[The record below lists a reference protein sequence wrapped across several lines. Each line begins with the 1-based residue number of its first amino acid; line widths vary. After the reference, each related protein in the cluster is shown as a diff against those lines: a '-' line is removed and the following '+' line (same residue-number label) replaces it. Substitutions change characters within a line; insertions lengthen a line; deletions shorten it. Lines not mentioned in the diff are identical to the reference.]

1 MEYNVIHY
9 TRVISDKHNIIG
21 IIGSASDLPIQIE
34 WNKIFPEYLIREPRQ
49 YFQSSDRERFL
60 LSRWLLGRL
69 IKLIEGVPVYWQ
81 DFAKDEKGQPHHK
94 GYKGLSISHSGD
106 YAFIVLSENSKVGCD
121 LQQHTQINIEDYR
134 SVFSSIEWKLITTDP
149 LGQQFFRYWTLKEAT
164 AKMLGEGMQIDF
176 SHILPNPDKG
186 VVMFDQKCCYISY
199 METTA
204 KYSLSVVSEHSS
216 PNEHFRLFSGQ

>member
-1 MEYNVIHY
+1 
-9 TRVISDKHNIIG
+9 
-21 IIGSASDLPIQIE
+21 
-34 WNKIFPEYLIREPRQ
+34 
-49 YFQSSDRERFL
+49 
-60 LSRWLLGRL
+60 
-69 IKLIEGVPVYWQ
+69 VPVYWQ

-204 KYSLSVVSEHSS
+204 KYSLSVVSSS

>member
-106 YAFIVLSENSKVGCD
+106 YAFIVLSENSKVGF
-121 LQQHTQINIEDYR
+121 Q
-134 SVFSSIEWKLITTDP
+134 
-149 LGQQFFRYWTLKEAT
+149 
-164 AKMLGEGMQIDF
+164 
-176 SHILPNPDKG
+176 
-186 VVMFDQKCCYISY
+186 
-199 METTA
+199 
-204 KYSLSVVSEHSS
+204 
-216 PNEHFRLFSGQ
+216 